1 MKVNSKRLN
10 AIIPVRGISN
20 PLVFI
25 DRTFFSPNYKFGGTP
40 NGKAI
45 CQVEDRTGG
54 MMKAYAKV

>member
-1 MKVNSKRLN
+1 MRIIANRLN
-10 AIIPVRGISN
+10 AIILERGFQI
-20 PLVFI
+20 PRFI
-25 DRTFFSPNYKFGGTP
+25 GRTFFTPNCKFGGTP